1 MEHLRAKS
9 AERGMLAGTS
19 CIAGPRQ
26 RAPRSPPAAARHSW
40 PPCSRASAC
49 FGAHELVATR
59 GTFPRVR
66 RRLRVVGHVDMKAA
80 VARSGHAAFSLS
92 HFPRVPLRS
101 PLEACEVSCA
111 ADLYLPRP
119 SFLSDTKLLSM
130 PPAAGASCDLAA
142 GALVCSPATCA
153 ESAADHRRFGPRRCP
168 AHHAR
173 LKV

>member
-1 MEHLRAKS
+1 MQARGKERHDRRQLQRVTLGPHVLVLR
-9 AERGMLAGTS
+9 
-19 CIAGPRQ
+19 
-26 RAPRSPPAAARHSW
+26 
-40 PPCSRASAC
+40 RAS
-49 FGAHELVATR
+49 FRAHELEDISTGAW
-59 GTFPRVR
+59 

-119 SFLSDTKLLSM
+119 SLLSDTKLLSM

-142 GALVCSPATCA
+142 GALFCSPATCA